1 MGKDQKS
8 VARAVNAEEWDEEAR
23 EQARLLKAFFGTG
36 KQYFGGFNQLFK
48 GISDPR
54 NPDLIVYPLVG
65 LLFTGV
71 WMFACQLGSR
81 RQIQAKLR
89 GNSRS
94 EAKFEALFGV
104 ERIPHG
110 DTELWLQAAG
120 TRGNARSGVWHDRGA
135 DPQESAVSM
144 AAAEVLL
151 SGGYGWH
158 RHAELWGATL

>member
-1 MGKDQKS
+1 MGKDQKAA
-8 VARAVNAEEWDEEAR
+8 ARAVNNEEWDEEAR

-36 KQYFGGFNQLFK
+36 KQYFGGFKRLFK

-54 NPDLIVYPLVG
+54 NPDLIVYPLAG

-94 EAKFEALFGV
+94 EA
-104 ERIPHG
+104 
-110 DTELWLQAAG
+110 
-120 TRGNARSGVWHDRGA
+120 
-135 DPQESAVSM
+135 
-144 AAAEVLL
+144 
-151 SGGYGWH
+151 
-158 RHAELWGATL
+158 